1 MSKIIAIAGL
11 TPGSGKTTVSLN
23 LAASLSIYEKKN
35 LVVDFDNNSEVSNRL
50 RAGITENKVFF
61 ERLYPFTD
69 FIPSGF
75 EESSFFKKIAGVC
88 SKTEKV
94 FEIFIK
100 SLSKEYEFV
109 IFDIPSKM
117 DFLSTSALAVC
128 EDVIIVNKSNEFN
141 LKAIQRLLLTIFQI
155 NKRFEKKINIKGILT
170 WGHSIPLESS
180 FKAWP
185 PDLNSH
191 IIKVFIPYENIM
203 DNNEKFQTPFCFN
216 DILSPASISYLEFCR
231 ELIA

>member
-35 LVVDFDNNSEVSNRL
+35 LVVDFDINSEVSNL
-50 RAGITENKVFF
+50 VRAGITLDKIVF

-75 EESSFFKKIAGVC
+75 EESLFFKKIAGVC

-100 SLSKEYEFV
+100 SLSKKYEFV
-109 IFDIPSKM
+109 ILDIPSKM

-128 EDVIIVNKSNEFN
+128 DDVIIVKKNNEFD
-141 LKAIQRLLLTIFQI
+141 LESIQRLLFTIFQI
-155 NKRFEKKINIKGILT
+155 NRRFEKKISIKGILT
-170 WGHSIPLESS
+170 WGHSIPFESS

-203 DNNEKFQTPFCFN
+203 EKNERIRTPFCFK